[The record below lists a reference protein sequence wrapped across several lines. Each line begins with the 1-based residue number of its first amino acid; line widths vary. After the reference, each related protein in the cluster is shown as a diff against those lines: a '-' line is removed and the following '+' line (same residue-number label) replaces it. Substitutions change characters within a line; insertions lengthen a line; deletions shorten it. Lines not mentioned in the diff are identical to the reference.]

1 MQNTVEST
9 CIKMKAA
16 PVKTPIHI
24 VERLVGSEPCGSF
37 AIFGKMSFRTVGA
50 SIGGDASEDS
60 FRTLFGHC
68 GARPSFTF
76 WLSGLC
82 FFSSNVR

>member
-1 MQNTVEST
+1 
-9 CIKMKAA
+9 MKAA
-16 PVKTPIHI
+16 LVKIPNQI
-24 VERLVGSEPCGSF
+24 VELLVGSEPCGSF
-37 AIFGKMSFRTVGA
+37 AISGKMSFRTGVA
-50 SIGGDASEDS
+50 SIGSDASEDS